1 MEFLHGILT
10 KRQSFFRNIYAQQ
23 SLMFEASVHVQT
35 AMYLIALSIDWKSFT
50 WIWKNQTFS
59 FYSFCDILLK
69 LTLGILSDK
78 LS

>member
-50 WIWKNQTFS
+50 WI
-59 FYSFCDILLK
+59 
-69 LTLGILSDK
+69 
-78 LS
+78 